1 MENEAQEQPLI
12 SHLIELRN
20 RLLRIVLSV
29 LVVFLAMTPFANE
42 IYNFLAQPLLQ
53 FLPENSTMIAI
64 DVVSPF
70 LTPFKLVLVS
80 AILLALPIILYQF
93 WSFVAPGLYTH
104 EKRLIAPLLIASTL
118 LFFLGIAFAY
128 FVVLPLVFGFLTTAA
143 PEGVN
148 MMTDIAKYLDFVLTM
163 FFAFGSAF
171 EVPIF
176 TIVLVWIGAFTPA
189 QLAEKRP
196 YIIVG
201 AFIIAM
207 FLTPPDAIS
216 QTLLAV
222 PIWLLFEVGLLFS
235 RFFVRKNP
243 SKQLKK

>member
-176 TIVLVWIGAFTPA
+176 TIVLVWIGVFTPA

-222 PIWLLFEVGLLFS
+222 PIWLLFEMGLLFS
-235 RFFVRKNP
+235 RFFVRKNS